1 MIKIYPYFEYW
12 HVTAIK
18 DIFLPCREF
27 AYKNDFIFEETKKKD
42 EYSYWKALSKY
53 WGKDDIIIQEHDIL
67 PTEEQLNELIN
78 CKYKDCVFLYDTDLK
93 LPHNDRHLSAWSYK
107 DLKLNWK
114 KGILADNILFYDSLK
129 PPEFTQGSTF
139 GFIKISK
146 ARQLNIPFND
156 PLKWTTGLDSYASYL
171 SAQAGLPL
179 LHVHKYVDHRHTF
192 NYKSVI

>member
-27 AYKNDFIFEETKKKD
+27 AYNNDFIFEETPMKD
-42 EYSYWKALSKY
+42 KYSYWKALSKY
-53 WGKDDIIIQEHDIL
+53 WGKDDILIQEHDIL
-67 PTEEQLNELIN
+67 PTKEQLNELIN

-93 LPHNDRHLSAWSYK
+93 LQNKRTSAWSYK
-107 DLKLNWK
+107 TLELNWK
-114 KGILADNILFYDSLK
+114 KGILADNILFYDYLK

-146 ARQLNIPFND
+146 EKQLSIPFND
-156 PLKWTTGLDSYASYL
+156 PIEWTKGLDSYTSYL
-171 SAQAGLPL
+171 SAQAGNL
-179 LHVHKYVDHRHTF
+179 LHVHKYVEHRHTF